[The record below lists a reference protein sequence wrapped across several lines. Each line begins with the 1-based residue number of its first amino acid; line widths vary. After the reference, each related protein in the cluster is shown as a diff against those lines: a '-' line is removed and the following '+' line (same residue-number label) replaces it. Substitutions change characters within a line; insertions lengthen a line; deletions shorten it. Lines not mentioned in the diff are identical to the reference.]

1 MSLSNND
8 LNTLYRKIIV
18 DLVTLAI
25 KSNDVVIQ
33 GQFSGAISDEVNAL
47 LAMCNEIKDEY
58 VIRDGE

>member
-1 MSLSNND
+1 MNND

-33 GQFSGAISDEVNAL
+33 GSFAGSISDEVNSL
-47 LAMCNEIKDEY
+47 LELCNRINKEY
-58 VIRDGE
+58 VQDDEPSK